1 MKSTIVISAVVLM
14 HAAVFSLIGCNSQ
27 SGFEDIKANTN
38 RSTAKETAA
47 PETPAEATRTN
58 GPDIAPDHEGF
69 ADTQPIIEPASQPK
83 PGNTS
88 AVVQAPVE
96 QPAGKTYIVKRG
108 DSISRIAKQE
118 GVSRHALASA
128 NGLPDDAGL
137 KEKQKLIIPAKGTGL
152 KSGTTSAANVGT
164 ANNNATGAAVA
175 APAADGTRIH
185 VVKSGET
192 LAPIARKYGTTVAK
206 IKELNG
212 ITDDRKVRAG
222 SKLTIPAATKKAAAA
237 PAPSSSAPAPAPD
250 AAAGGLPT
258 LDPVPPLE
266 PLPGAEAGTVTVS
279 PEPLPAQPEEAPAAG
294 ASEAVRTPAPAGAA
308 GF

>member
-38 RSTAKETAA
+38 RSTARETDA
-47 PETPAEATRTN
+47 PETPVTATRTVN
-58 GPDIAPDHEGF
+58 PDVAPIHGGF
-69 ADTQPIIEPASQPK
+69 ADTPPIIEPAPQPK
-83 PGNTS
+83 ADNT
-88 AVVQAPVE
+88 AILVQPPVE
-96 QPAGKTYIVKRG
+96 QPAGKTYIVRRG

-152 KSGTTSAANVGT
+152 KSGTTPAKATT
-164 ANNNATGAAVA
+164 ATNTGTGAGVA

-185 VVKSGET
+185 VVKAGET
-192 LAPIARKYGTTVAK
+192 LTPIARKYGTSVAK

-222 SKLTIPAATKKAAAA
+222 SKLVIPAPTAKAAAV
-237 PAPSSSAPAPAPD
+237 PAPGAAPAPD
-250 AAAGGLPT
+250 AATGLPV

-266 PLPGAEAGTVTVS
+266 PLPGADTGTVTLS
-279 PEPLPAQPEEAPAAG
+279 PEPLPAQPEDAPGG
-294 ASEAVRTPAPAGAA
+294 ASEAVRTPAPV

>member
-27 SGFEDIKANTN
+27 SGFEDIKASTN

-47 PETPAEATRTN
+47 SETPAEATRTN
-58 GPDIAPDHEGF
+58 GPDIVPVHEGF
-69 ADTQPIIEPASQPK
+69 ADTQPIIEPAPQPK
-83 PGNTS
+83 PGKTV
-88 AVVQAPVE
+88 AVVQPSVE

-152 KSGTTSAANVGT
+152 KNGTAANAGT

-175 APAADGTRIH
+175 APAADGTRVH
-185 VVKSGET
+185 VVKAGEALT
-192 LAPIARKYGTTVAK
+192 PIARKYGTSVAK

-222 SKLTIPAATKKAAAA
+222 SKLIIPAATKKATVA
-237 PAPSSSAPAPAPD
+237 PVPTSLDPALAPD
-250 AAAGGLPT
+250 AAVGGLPT

-266 PLPGAEAGTVTVS
+266 PLPGAEVGTVTVS
-279 PEPLPAQPEEAPAAG
+279 PEPLPAQPEEAPAA
-294 ASEAVRTPAPAGAA
+294 SEAVRTPAPAGAA